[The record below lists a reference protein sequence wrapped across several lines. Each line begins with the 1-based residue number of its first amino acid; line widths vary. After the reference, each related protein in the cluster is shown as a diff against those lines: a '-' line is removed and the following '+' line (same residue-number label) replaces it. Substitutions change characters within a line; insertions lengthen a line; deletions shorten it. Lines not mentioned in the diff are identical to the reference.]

1 MRLDFSLDID
11 LVQNDNGGE
20 GQPLAAAV
28 YLRETDCFFISPCWN
43 PSWSPCRVQKGYN
56 PPKGPPPPGWESQ
69 LSTRAAGTALGGGDA
84 SWQRLSCSLWRLQ
97 VPESQVGW

>member
-56 PPKGPPPPGWESQ
+56 PPKGPPPPGWESR
-69 LSTRAAGTALGGGDA
+69 LSTRAAGTALGGGGMLPGSD
-84 SWQRLSCSLWRLQ
+84 
-97 VPESQVGW
+97 